1 MNCTGLKN
9 PPVWVQ
15 FLLAG
20 LLAVICGFTIMV
32 MWGWFIVPLGLPTIN
47 IFHACG
53 IDMLVT
59 FLITTE
65 PPKEFPFWD
74 RWIHATTYTIMT
86 LLCGW
91 ILHFVV

>member
-1 MNCTGLKN
+1 MNYTGLKN

-32 MWGWFIVPLGLPTIN
+32 MWRWFIVPLGLPAIN
-47 IFHACG
+47 IAHACG

-65 PPKEFPFWD
+65 QPKEFLFWD
-74 RWIHATTYTIMT
+74 LWIYDTAYAIMT